1 MGLREKHWRD
11 HIQYL
16 LRGLNPHTPPT
27 LILDPIVAR
36 QFINR
41 GGFDTKEKLIQ
52 WIHDHAIMPA
62 GIYWDDQLIQN
73 YIHGRALK
81 GEEPS
86 IDEWR

>member
-1 MGLREKHWRD
+1 
-11 HIQYL
+11 L

-62 GIYWDDQLIQN
+62 GIYWDDHLS
-73 YIHGRALK
+73 RTTFR
-81 GEEPS
+81 EERSKARSPPS
-86 IDEWR
+86 MSGDSHASNAG